1 MDHLPLAEFRVC
13 VARYRGDYRL
23 QSFSCLDQLLTLA
36 FAQLTHRESL
46 RDIETCLGVMQ
57 PKLYHMGF
65 RCGTVRRTTLAHAN
79 DTRDSRIY
87 QDFAHELIARAR
99 TLYADDDLTHLGL
112 DLGQLT
118 HTVYAFD
125 ATTIDLCLTLFPW
138 ARFRHSKGAVKL
150 HTQLEL
156 RGNIPSVLHLTEGA
170 VHEVNLLDHLAFE
183 PGATYVVDRAYID
196 FARLYAI
203 TQAGAFFVVR
213 AKDNLRQRRVYSH
226 AVDRTTG
233 LRSDQTVRLVNYA
246 AAKAYPAPLRRVRS
260 YDAEQARYLTFL
272 TNAFDLPALTVA
284 ALYKSRWQV
293 ELFFKWIKQHLR
305 IKAFYGTSRN
315 AVETQVWIA
324 ISVYVLVAILKK
336 RLALDASPYRILQI
350 LDVSLFEKTD
360 LVPLLQRADAA
371 DSFLDATNQ
380 LSFNDL

>member
-324 ISVYVLVAILKK
+324 ISVYVLGAILKK

>member
-57 PKLYHMGF
+57 P
-65 RCGTVRRTTLAHAN
+65 
-79 DTRDSRIY
+79 RDSRIY